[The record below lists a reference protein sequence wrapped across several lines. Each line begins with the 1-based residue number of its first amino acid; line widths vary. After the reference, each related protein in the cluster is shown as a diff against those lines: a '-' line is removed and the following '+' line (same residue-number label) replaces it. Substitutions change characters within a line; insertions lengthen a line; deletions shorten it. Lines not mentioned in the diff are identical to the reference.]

1 MRPPSARKSADFRPV
16 EDWYRVLGVKPS
28 ASAAEIKRAF
38 RARAKALHPDIP
50 ANAADRTRAEE
61 LMREL
66 LRAWEV
72 LSDTGLRSEYDS
84 VWAASRGYSGD
95 SVRHDSGFDYRMWL
109 VARQDTESR
118 AKLIFF
124 DLLHGFE
131 DGAVAEYLERRSSPG
146 GFSLSRYFDRE
157 DFMDCGFILAEE
169 LSFRNEFYEA
179 FLLLAEVIQLE
190 WKKPYFRHFFPEAVA
205 FTRDIVRTKIALR
218 VPDELALDC
227 FETALELKFGKKDDA
242 FILKLMSGCY
252 VRIGDRETARLCL
265 LQALK
270 LDPALTGIRDL
281 KKTLEV

>member
-1 MRPPSARKSADFRPV
+1 M
-16 EDWYRVLGVKPS
+16 EDWYRILGVKPS

-38 RARAKALHPDIP
+38 RLRAKALHPDIP
-50 ANAADRTRAEE
+50 ANAADRTRSEE
-61 LMREL
+61 QMREL

-72 LSDTGLRSEYDS
+72 LSDISLRSQYDT
-84 VWAASRGYSGD
+84 VWAASRGYTGD
-95 SVRHDSGFDYRMWL
+95 TVRESTGFDYRMWL
-109 VARQDTESR
+109 LARNDTESR

-131 DGAVAEYLERRSSPG
+131 DAAVAEYLERRTSPG
-146 GFSLSRYFDRE
+146 GFTLSRYFDRE

-179 FLLLAEVIQLE
+179 FLLLSEVIHME

-205 FTRDIVRTKIALR
+205 FTRDIVRTKIALQI
-218 VPDELALDC
+218 PDELALDC
-227 FETALELKFGKKDDA
+227 FETALELRFGKKDDA

-252 VRIGDRETARLCL
+252 LRIGDRETARLCL

-270 LDPALTGIRDL
+270 FDPALTGIRDL
-281 KKTLEV
+281 KKALEV